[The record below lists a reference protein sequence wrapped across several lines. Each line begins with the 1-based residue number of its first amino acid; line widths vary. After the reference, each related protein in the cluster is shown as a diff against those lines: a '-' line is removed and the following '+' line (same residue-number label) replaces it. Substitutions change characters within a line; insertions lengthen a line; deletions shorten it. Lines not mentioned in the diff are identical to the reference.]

1 MRIVSCGKG
10 HFYDPDMN
18 KSCPQCALENGG
30 RSDFSIDDLG
40 ATEPIQNTSDIGVTQ
55 PIQNVSGMGGS
66 MGSMGS
72 MDSLGATM
80 PLDGQATVPPNRP
93 GNYAGGPLDT
103 TFFANPNPNPT
114 PVQEYDATQP
124 VRSFINP
131 IGHQTSPMLPV
142 VGWLV
147 CIDGPS
153 KGRDYRIHSQNN
165 FIGRSRSMD
174 ICIEGDNTISS
185 ERSAVLS
192 YDDMNRIFY
201 FAPGQSL
208 NLVRL
213 NGNALMMPM
222 ELHAYDELTIGKTKL
237 LFVPLC
243 GERFDWNGR

>member
-66 MGSMGS
+66 MGSMNS
-72 MDSLGATM
+72 VDSLGATM
-80 PLDGQATVPPNRP
+80 PLDGQATIPPNRS

-103 TFFANPNPNPT
+103 TFFANTTPT

>member
-80 PLDGQATVPPNRP
+80 PLDGQATIPPNRS

-103 TFFANPNPNPT
+103 TFFANPTPT

-243 GERFDWNGR
+243 GERFDWNDR